1 MTRIIAV
8 CNQKGGVAKT
18 TTTANLGYGLAYQ
31 GKKVLLID
39 LDPQAALTYT
49 FLNDNDRH
57 FVKGTSLDML
67 QGNGLPLYPIKCDNG
82 RLELV
87 PSDIELAG
95 AEMGLQGE
103 PGRDFLLRSI
113 LRKMAAQ
120 VEPFDYIFI
129 DCPPT
134 LGLLT
139 INALAAANSI
149 LIPVAAEGL
158 PLIGLAQLLD
168 TLDVVRERLNPG
180 LEVEGIL
187 LTRNKKRVNLSREVF
202 DELSR
207 DFGSKL
213 YKTRISENVSLAEA
227 PMHHKTI
234 WQHAGGSIGAS
245 DYGAL
250 VDEFQER
257 DFEARVEAPL
267 IAMGEIKKET
277 T

>member
-31 GKKVLLID
+31 GKQVLLID

-49 FLNDNDRH
+49 LLDDAAQASVERTSYDLLRGRTLPIREFS
-57 FVKGTSLDML
+57 VGAGSLD
-67 QGNGLPLYPIKCDNG
+67 
-82 RLELV
+82 LV
-87 PSDIELAG
+87 PANIELAG

-103 PGRDFLLRSI
+103 PGRDYLLRSALVKFAPHVAPYDFI
-113 LRKMAAQ
+113 L
-120 VEPFDYIFI
+120 I
-129 DCPPT
+129 DCPPS
-134 LGLLT
+134 LGLLS
-139 INALAAANSI
+139 INALAAAHSV

-158 PLIGLAQLLD
+158 PLIGLSHLLKAIGLVKD
-168 TLDVVRERLNPG
+168 RLNER

-187 LTRNKKRVNLSREVF
+187 VTRNKRRVNLSKDVLEDLANR
-202 DELSR
+202 
-207 DFGSKL
+207 FGDKL
-213 YKTRISENVSLAEA
+213 YKSSISEAVALAEA

-234 WQHAGGSIGAS
+234 WQHAGGSIGAA

-257 DFEARVEAPL
+257 ADARQAATEAEA
-267 IAMGEIKKET
+267 
-277 T
+277 

>member
-49 FLNDNDRH
+49 FLDDQARH
-57 FVKGTSLDML
+57 FAKGTSLDML
-67 QGNGLPLYPIKCDNG
+67 QGHGLPLYPLKAGDG
-82 RLELV
+82 RLEIV

-103 PGRDFLLRSI
+103 PGRDFLLRS
-113 LRKMAAQ
+113 LFRKMDSVIGA
-120 VEPFDYIFI
+120 FDYVLI

-139 INALAAANSI
+139 INALAAADSV

-202 DELSR
+202 DELSK

-213 YKTRISENVSLAEA
+213 FKTRISENVALAEA
-227 PMHHKTI
+227 PMAHKTI

-245 DYGAL
+245 DYAAL
-250 VDEFQER
+250 VDELQER
-257 DFEARVEAPL
+257 
-267 IAMGEIKKET
+267 ET
-277 T
+277 ERDLKSEVYG